1 MKRGVPKIMIVLI
14 NRDSG
19 STSDCTSSELQQ
31 ILQEHDLTAQIIET
45 CSDDLTR
52 SISDTVEKDP
62 EMIIAIGGDGTAACL
77 LDQCHGRDIE
87 VLPLPGGTMN
97 LLHKS
102 LHGEFDDWQ
111 DCLTKALTT
120 GKTRKISCGQV
131 ADRTFYVGATF
142 GQLSHLSEVREKI
155 REGSFT
161 EAADELIKT
170 EALDLTTTLEITYKE
185 ATGREARLDAT
196 AVGSLLIAGNGPA
209 HYRFDIGIMDP
220 GSHFSL
226 AKTALAAIVNDWRK
240 LEDIDFIRTR
250 AFTVFDNER
259 DEIAATLDGE
269 PAELPNLC
277 DVKIKEN
284 VVSVRTAK

>member
-1 MKRGVPKIMIVLI
+1 VVPKIMIVLI
-14 NRDSG
+14 NRESG
-19 STSDCTSSELQQ
+19 SASDRTNAELQQ
-31 ILQEHDLTAQIIET
+31 ILQEYGLTADIIET
-45 CSDDLTR
+45 CSDDLTNDIAAMIR
-52 SISDTVEKDP
+52 KNPD
-62 EMIIAIGGDGTAACL
+62 MIIAMGGDGTAACL
-77 LDQCHGRDIE
+77 LDQCHGHNID

-102 LHGEFDDWQ
+102 LHGEFEDWQ
-111 DCLTKALTT
+111 DCLVRTLTT

-131 ADRTFYVGATF
+131 ADRFFYVGATF

-161 EAADELIKT
+161 EAADELVKT

-185 ATGREARLDAT
+185 ATGRDARLDAT
-196 AVGSLLIAGNGPA
+196 AIGALLIAGNEPA
-209 HYRFDIGIMDP
+209 HYRFDIGVMDP

-240 LEDIDFIRTR
+240 LDDIDFIRTR

-259 DEIAATLDGE
+259 GGIAATLDGE
-269 PAELPNLC
+269 PAELPGLC